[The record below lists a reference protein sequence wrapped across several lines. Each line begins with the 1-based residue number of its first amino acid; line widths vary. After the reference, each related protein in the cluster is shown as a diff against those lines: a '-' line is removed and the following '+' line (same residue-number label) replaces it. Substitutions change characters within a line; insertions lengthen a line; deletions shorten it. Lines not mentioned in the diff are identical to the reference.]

1 MNFITQTLMNSMLLI
16 VDNGSV
22 FTASISK
29 ILLKNKTDFNVINF
43 GQITDLDL
51 TKFDAFILSGRRRNE
66 QKMNAINSEIINHV
80 ISEKK
85 PLLGICYGAEIL
97 ALTLGG
103 TIRKS
108 QSIVKGIH
116 TVNVKTSNPLCH
128 NDIQAYQSHSYEIAK
143 LGTKL
148 ENFAISDTCQYEII
162 KHKTLPIF
170 GTQFHPEMS
179 EDGQLLI
186 ESFLKIIH

>member
-1 MNFITQTLMNSMLLI
+1 MLLV

-22 FTASISK
+22 FTTNISK
-29 ILLKNKTDFNVINF
+29 ILLKNQTEFNVIRF
-43 GQITDLDL
+43 EQITNLDL
-51 TKFDAFILSGRRRNE
+51 TKFDAFILSGRRKNE
-66 QKMNAINSEIINHV
+66 QKMNATNSEIIKHV
-80 ISEKK
+80 VSTKK

-108 QSIVKGIH
+108 EDIVKGLH
-116 TVNVKTSNPLCH
+116 TVNVQTPNSLC
-128 NDIQAYQSHSYEIAK
+128 NKDMEVYQSHSYEVAK
-143 LGTKL
+143 LGNNL
-148 ENFAISDTCQYEII
+148 ENFAISKTCQYEII

-179 EDGQLLI
+179 TDGESLI
-186 ESFLKIIH
+186 ESFVKIIH

>member
-128 NDIQAYQSHSYEIAK
+128 NDIQAYQSLS
-143 LGTKL
+143 
-148 ENFAISDTCQYEII
+148 
-162 KHKTLPIF
+162 
-170 GTQFHPEMS
+170 
-179 EDGQLLI
+179 LI
-186 ESFLKIIH
+186 HI

>member
-1 MNFITQTLMNSMLLI
+1 MNFITQALMVSMLLV
-16 VDNGSV
+16 VDNGSA
-22 FTASISK
+22 FTTNISN
-29 ILLKNKTDFNVINF
+29 ILLKNKTDFSVINF

-66 QKMNAINSEIINHV
+66 QKMNAINSGIINHV

-103 TIRKS
+103 TSRKS
-108 QSIVKGIH
+108 QSIGKGIH

-128 NDIQAYQSHSYEIAK
+128 KAIQAYQSHSYEIAK
-143 LGTKL
+143 LGIKL